1 MEKAKEKY
9 TPKKNVTLA
18 GYLKTSLKK
27 IIKKKYILAAGLAL
41 GSVGII
47 ATTTQSCM
55 TIATTV
61 GLSVLKKILIGGVS
75 KGLGIFKD
83 KNSFLGNELINAA
96 LPQQLKDIN
105 STLEKLGLSNL
116 VQKEKGYIADAAAF
130 IAPIAEP
137 ILINAINDMTSAE
150 AQQIAQGGSG
160 AATAYLKQKTSAQL
174 MAAIAPKVDA
184 KLNEYGIVRSVNLAL
199 QGNNLLGGLLGN
211 QNSNSSASLSLS
223 NLAAEQMVNGLFN
236 IVENY
241 EKTNPEN
248 PMNILK

>member
-1 MEKAKEKY
+1 M
-9 TPKKNVTLA
+9 
-18 GYLKTSLKK
+18 
-27 IIKKKYILAAGLAL
+27 KKYILAAGLAL

-47 ATTTQSCM
+47 ATTMQSCM

-105 STLEKLGLSNL
+105 STL
-116 VQKEKGYIADAAAF
+116 
-130 IAPIAEP
+130 EP